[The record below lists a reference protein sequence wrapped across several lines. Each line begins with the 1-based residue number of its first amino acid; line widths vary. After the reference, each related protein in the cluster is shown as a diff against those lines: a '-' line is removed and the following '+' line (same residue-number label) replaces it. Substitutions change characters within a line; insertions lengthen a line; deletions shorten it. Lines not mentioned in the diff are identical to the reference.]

1 MKPNHLVN
9 QLLGEEEPAAPVPAA
24 AVPAPAPEA
33 KLKVYK
39 AVKSDDLEL
48 SDTFHEYL
56 GEASN
61 DGSTISVG
69 DLEYISD
76 HQETFQAEIKGILA
90 QLEAAG
96 ADLIIL
102 T

>member
-1 MKPNHLVN
+1 MKPNRLVK
-9 QLLGEEEPAAPVPAA
+9 QLLGEEDPATPVPAA
-24 AVPAPAPEA
+24 AAPAPEPQ
-33 KLKVYK
+33 LKVYK

-48 SDTFHEYL
+48 SNTFHEYL

-69 DLEYISD
+69 DLEYIAD
-76 HQETFQAEIKGILA
+76 HQETFQAEIKGIIA